1 MRHLAMII
9 WLALLTVFPSLGP
22 PVVSQTT
29 PYPANMTREPAN
41 MTMTMASMTR
51 EPSNITMAPTTRGQ
65 LPNMTTT
72 PLRPRFKCYETNC
85 TQGVAECQ
93 VVCKDSF
100 MGLPVVPDRCTTAR
114 VSTRQRPGEIITLKR
129 CAHST
134 ICEEERTLCIM
145 AERLAGGFLAS
156 CSAGCCRGSLCNV
169 GDAIPSQPT
178 TDASTFDPTTHP
190 SSKDIWR
197 LTSSKTQSW
206 WPWVLS
212 NRRYTSDYFVSFDRR
227 PIEFI
232 IMHIG

>member
-29 PYPANMTREPAN
+29 PYPANVTREPAN
-41 MTMTMASMTR
+41 MTMAPTTR
-51 EPSNITMAPTTRGQ
+51 ELANITMATTARGQ
-65 LPNMTTT
+65 LLLNMTTIPPNSIGTPSPAT

-114 VSTRQRPGEIITLKR
+114 CINLRSNNASIEQRHSLGGLGCYRTDGIQVITF
-129 CAHST
+129 
-134 ICEEERTLCIM
+134 I
-145 AERLAGGFLAS
+145 
-156 CSAGCCRGSLCNV
+156 
-169 GDAIPSQPT
+169 
-178 TDASTFDPTTHP
+178 
-190 SSKDIWR
+190 
-197 LTSSKTQSW
+197 
-206 WPWVLS
+206 
-212 NRRYTSDYFVSFDRR
+212 SFDRR

-232 IMHIG
+232 IMHKG

>member
-65 LPNMTTT
+65 LPNMTTILTNSIGTPSPAT

-114 VSTRQRPGEIITLKR
+114 CINLRSNNASIEQRYMA
-129 CAHST
+129 AHIFEDT
-134 ICEEERTLCIM
+134 
-145 AERLAGGFLAS
+145 
-156 CSAGCCRGSLCNV
+156 
-169 GDAIPSQPT
+169 
-178 TDASTFDPTTHP
+178 
-190 SSKDIWR
+190 
-197 LTSSKTQSW
+197 
-206 WPWVLS
+206 VL
-212 NRRYTSDYFVSFDRR
+212 VALGV
-227 PIEFI
+227 IEQTVYK
-232 IMHIG
+232 

>member
-29 PYPANMTREPAN
+29 PYPANVTREPAN
-41 MTMTMASMTR
+41 MTMAPTTR
-51 EPSNITMAPTTRGQ
+51 ELANITMATTARGQ
-65 LPNMTTT
+65 LLLNMTTIPPNSIGTPSPAT

-145 AERLAGGFLAS
+145 AERLAGGVLAS

-190 SSKDIWR
+190 SSKDTA
-197 LTSSKTQSW
+197 L
-206 WPWVLS
+206 VALG
-212 NRRYTSDYFVSFDRR
+212 V
-227 PIEFI
+227 IEQTVYK
-232 IMHIG
+232 

>member
-29 PYPANMTREPAN
+29 PYPANVTREPAN
-41 MTMTMASMTR
+41 MTMAPITR
-51 EPSNITMAPTTRGQ
+51 EPSNITMAPTTGGQ

-145 AERLAGGFLAS
+145 AERLAGGVLAS

-178 TDASTFDPTTHP
+178 TDAPTFDPTTHP
-190 SSKDIWR
+190 RSKALDFIKQT
-197 LTSSKTQSW
+197 LKAQ
-206 WPWVLS
+206 
-212 NRRYTSDYFVSFDRR
+212 R
-227 PIEFI
+227 P
-232 IMHIG
+232 MGHCVTT